1 LRAGG
6 SNLLDFTS
14 LLLAVGFSGV
24 CLSATLLGVWT
35 SARRDS
41 FLLTWASGVMLLVG
55 HVLAYWTYVQSPS
68 ISLLSVVLWL
78 LAVGLAMLY
87 GAAHQFCTRRS
98 PLGPSLLA
106 AIPVI
111 LLEATLLLAGYD
123 GAAMVVEN
131 AGALVVLGLTASI
144 YFRHRRDAPIPMVA
158 LALMYAACG
167 VSFGLC
173 GMMLVVGREWVIGHA
188 PKNWAEDLS
197 IMVAVASM
205 TGIGALSL
213 GLNQARNAARH
224 RVASLI
230 DPLTGAMNRRA
241 LFDRYGDRPFGA
253 FMAIV
258 MFDLDHFK
266 GINDTYG
273 HALGDEVLRRFAEV
287 ARRHLRSSDDL
298 VRLGGEEFALLM
310 PRVTEEDAQGLARL
324 ICGEFAACSFATE
337 TGTLSCTVSA
347 GIGFGRAEGA
357 KLEEV
362 LHRADAALYAA
373 KRGGRNRIEFKKWRL
388 VG

>member
-1 LRAGG
+1 
-6 SNLLDFTS
+6 
-14 LLLAVGFSGV
+14 
-24 CLSATLLGVWT
+24 
-35 SARRDS
+35 
-41 FLLTWASGVMLLVG
+41 
-55 HVLAYWTYVQSPS
+55 
-68 ISLLSVVLWL
+68 
-78 LAVGLAMLY
+78 
-87 GAAHQFCTRRS
+87 
-98 PLGPSLLA
+98 
-106 AIPVI
+106 
-111 LLEATLLLAGYD
+111 
-123 GAAMVVEN
+123 
-131 AGALVVLGLTASI
+131 
-144 YFRHRRDAPIPMVA
+144 
-158 LALMYAACG
+158 
-167 VSFGLC
+167 
-173 GMMLVVGREWVIGHA
+173 
-188 PKNWAEDLS
+188 
-197 IMVAVASM
+197 M